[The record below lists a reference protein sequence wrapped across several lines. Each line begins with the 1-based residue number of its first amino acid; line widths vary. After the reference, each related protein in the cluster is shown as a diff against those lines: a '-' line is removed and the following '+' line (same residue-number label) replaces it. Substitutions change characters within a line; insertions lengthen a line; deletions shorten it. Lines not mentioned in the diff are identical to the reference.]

1 MDRADVSQFGV
12 LPTVRVNL
20 GCFNCGINQEM
31 LAKQQHLKSFRRV
44 IAKGV
49 GEQELH
55 ICTFC
60 EVGGHKQGLAKSKV
74 TAAELVSD
82 ALSHHYKAMAVEAY
96 VVTWQASTE
105 PSDDSSITLTLLG
118 EPEVV
123 EIQSAVEPQL
133 VIMVFRI
140 ASAKHPEKHG
150 LLISGVLHIRTPR
163 GIAVKIHPRKWIT
176 TQALRTLEDRAST
189 VSSGVS
195 QPTAPVLVLTGDVN
209 LPKST
214 SDTIVQKMIGEPT
227 VKILL

>member
-20 GCFNCGINQEM
+20 GCLNCGINQEM
-31 LAKQQHLKSFRRV
+31 LAKQQHLKCFRRV

-60 EVGGHKQGLAKSKV
+60 EVGGHKQG
-74 TAAELVSD
+74 AELVSD

-163 GIAVKIHPRKWIT
+163 GIAVKIHLRKWIT